1 MKQIKYTWLVNKKP
15 NQIKN
20 QKGNEIEEKKILMKM
35 YLVSASSGDYSSWEI
50 FGKLPHSS
58 SHLKNQTKKKK
69 KISKQKLK
77 QRRREKK
84 NNELVNYFNSP
95 TFPDMKARS
104 GFSTIGERVPS

>member
-1 MKQIKYTWLVNKKP
+1 MKQSKYIWLVNKKP

-69 KISKQKLK
+69 KKKSVNKSWNKEE
-77 QRRREKK
+77 EKK
-84 NNELVNYFNSP
+84 
-95 TFPDMKARS
+95 KK
-104 GFSTIGERVPS
+104 

>member
-1 MKQIKYTWLVNKKP
+1 MKQSKYIWLVNKKP

-20 QKGNEIEEKKILMKM
+20 QKGNEIAEKKILMKM

-69 KISKQKLK
+69 KKSVNKSWNKEE
-77 QRRREKK
+77 EKK
-84 NNELVNYFNSP
+84 
-95 TFPDMKARS
+95 K
-104 GFSTIGERVPS
+104 